1 MKNKALTYYL
11 KYVSCG
17 YICDNACKSKK
28 ENIPHQ
34 TKKEKKVK
42 KRQMQS
48 IFFKKCVYILIRT
61 RKTFFFSLH

>member
-34 TKKEKKVK
+34 TKKEKKSEK
-42 KRQMQS
+42 KTNAVNLLQEMRLYLDS
-48 IFFKKCVYILIRT
+48 D
-61 RKTFFFSLH
+61 